1 MIFQWRVVI
10 MPRRANPQRRE
21 QLEDAV
27 VDYVLTHGIADLS
40 LRPVAEALGVS
51 TYSLVYHFG
60 SKEGLIAAVIARIE
74 SREREMTAAW
84 LYEDPATATP
94 AAIMRRYWD
103 EWCLPDE
110 LAPYHRLFYEVY
122 ALSLQHPQR
131 FPGFLESGARPW
143 LPFIR
148 DLALRSGVPES
159 ETNLVASLMVS
170 TVLGA
175 LLVLLATEDKDLATR
190 TVYAAA
196 SSVEQLTSRWT
207 SASFS
212 STAEFEGQKERRNRK
227 GRGNKKKTRE

>member
-1 MIFQWRVVI
+1 
-10 MPRRANPQRRE
+10 
-21 QLEDAV
+21 LEDAV
-27 VDYVLTHGIADLS
+27 IAYVLTHGIADLS

-60 SKEGLIAAVIARIE
+60 SKEGLIAAVMAHIE
-74 SREREMTAAW
+74 SREREMTASW
-84 LYEDPATATP
+84 LHEDPAAATP

-122 ALSLQHPQR
+122 ALSLQHPGR
-131 FPGFLESGARPW
+131 FPGFLEGGARPW
-143 LPFIR
+143 LPFVR

-159 ETNLVASLMVS
+159 EANLVASLMVS

-175 LLVLLATEDKDLATR
+175 LLVLLATKDKDLATR

-196 SSVEQLTSRWT
+196 SSVEQLTSRWRP
-207 SASFS
+207 ALFS
-212 STAEFEGQKERRNRK
+212 PTAELADTTGRRHPQ
-227 GRGNKKKTRE
+227 GRGNKKKTRA